1 MKEHSVRKVGIIGAG
16 LGGLVTAKTCVEY
29 GYDVTV
35 FEKDS
40 ELGGVWSSSRRY
52 PGLTT
57 QNPKD
62 TYAFTDFP
70 MPSQYDEWPKGEDVQ
85 AYLTA
90 YAKKFHVF
98 PLIRFSHDV
107 TSVDCNDHGQ
117 WTIDGTTR
125 GVSFNERVDFLIIC
139 NGIFC
144 DPHIPEIEGM
154 DSFLSN
160 GGEIMHTT
168 QFRHSDLS
176 KDKNVVV
183 VGFSKSA
190 TDVSVAVSQTAMSTT
205 VVCREVKWKISKFVN
220 GKSSKYMFLNRMGEA
235 FSKPVHLSRFE
246 RLLHKFKLPDRAFSF
261 LEKYLTRTQHLR
273 ETDLVPAVGFR
284 DLMFSEISVETD
296 NFYDQVLK
304 GEIRI
309 KRSEVVKI
317 DGRSL
322 LLANGERLD
331 AVDLLIFG
339 TGFKQPI
346 AFLPEKYQKK
356 LLDAK
361 GNFILHRNILPV
373 GIPNL
378 AFGGYYASL
387 YSNLTS
393 EFAALW
399 TCEYLKG
406 NISVPSDEE
415 IITEAQR
422 YNEWRCQHRM
432 KAHCRGLSS
441 GPFSIHYVD
450 TLMKDMNATLPIYAK
465 IPDWLLVIDPSRYKK
480 VKDKIMKR
488 RNR

>member
-1 MKEHSVRKVGIIGAG
+1 MKQHTVRKIGIIGAG
-16 LGGLVTAKTCVEY
+16 LGGLVTAKTCLEY

-35 FEKDS
+35 FEKES

-70 MPSQYDEWPKGEDVQ
+70 MPSHYDEWPKGEDVQ
-85 AYLTA
+85 AYLSA
-90 YAKKFHVF
+90 YAKRFHVF
-98 PLIRFSHDV
+98 PFIRFSHEV
-107 TSVDCNDHGQ
+107 SRVDCNENGQ
-117 WTIDGTTR
+117 WIIDGTAS
-125 GVSFNERVDFLIIC
+125 GVNFNERVDFLIIC

-144 DPHIPEIEGM
+144 DPYIPEIEGM
-154 DSFLSN
+154 DSFVSN

-168 QFRHSDLS
+168 QFKNSDLS
-176 KDKNVVV
+176 RNKNVVV

-190 TDVSVAVSQTAMSTT
+190 TDVSVAVSQTALSTT

-220 GKSSKYMFLNRMGEA
+220 GKPSKYMFLNRMGEA
-235 FSKPVHLSRFE
+235 FSKPIHLSRFE
-246 RLLHKFKLPDRAFSF
+246 RMLHKLKMPDKAFLF
-261 LEKYLTRTQHLR
+261 LEKYLIKAQHLH
-273 ETDLVPAVGFR
+273 ETGLVPALGFR

-296 NFYDQVLK
+296 NFYNNVLT
-304 GEIRI
+304 GEITI

-317 DGRSL
+317 EGRAL
-322 LLANGERLD
+322 MLANDEKLD

-346 AFLPEKYQKK
+346 TFLPQKYQEK
-356 LLDAK
+356 LLDAD

-406 NISVPSDEE
+406 NITVPADEE
-415 IITEAQR
+415 IISQTQQ
-422 YNEWRCQHRM
+422 YNEWRRRHRM
-432 KAHCRGLSS
+432 NGHCRGLSS

-450 TLMKDMNATLPIYAK
+450 TLMKDMRATLPLHAK
-465 IPDWLLVIDPSRYKK
+465 IPDWLLVIDPKRYKK

-488 RNR
+488 AKS